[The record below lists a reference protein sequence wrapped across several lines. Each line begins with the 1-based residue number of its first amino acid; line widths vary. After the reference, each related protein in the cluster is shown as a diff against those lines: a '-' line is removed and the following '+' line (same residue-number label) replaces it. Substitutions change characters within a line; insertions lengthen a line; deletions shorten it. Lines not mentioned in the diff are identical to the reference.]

1 MSTEDH
7 NKTLVI
13 LHVATAAVFSAGL
26 VGSPWI
32 IAKNFRHAD
41 QISTAILVFGIV
53 FIMAALYWS
62 TAITMYLRKPVG
74 RKLAL
79 IAAVVSYPI
88 CGALGM
94 YSWWFMHSEGAKRM
108 YGIADHGG
116 KN

>member
-13 LHVATAAVFSAGL
+13 LHLATALFFTAGL

-32 IAKNFRHAD
+32 IAKNFRHTE
-41 QISTAILVFGIV
+41 QIPTAVLVFGIV
-53 FIMAALYWS
+53 FIMAGLFWS

-79 IAAVVSYPI
+79 ISAVVSFPI
-88 CGALGM
+88 FGALGI
-94 YSWWFMHSEGAKRM
+94 YSWWFMHSEGAKGM
-108 YGIADHGG
+108 YGHA
-116 KN
+116 KSVVK

>member
-13 LHVATAAVFSAGL
+13 LHVTTALFFTAGL

-32 IAKNFRHAD
+32 IAKNFRHTE
-41 QISTAILVFGIV
+41 QIPTAVLVFGIV
-53 FIMAALYWS
+53 FAMAALFWS

-79 IAAVVSYPI
+79 IAAVVALPI
-88 CGALGM
+88 GG
-94 YSWWFMHSEGAKRM
+94 YVSIYTWWFMHSEAAKRM
-108 YGIADHGG
+108 YGIADHGS
-116 KN
+116 N